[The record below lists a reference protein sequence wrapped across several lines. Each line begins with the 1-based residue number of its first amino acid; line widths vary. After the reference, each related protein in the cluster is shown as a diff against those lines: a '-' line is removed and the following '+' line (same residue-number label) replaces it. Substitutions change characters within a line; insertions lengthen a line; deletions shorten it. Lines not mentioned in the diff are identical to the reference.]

1 MRLLT
6 MALCSLLISGCVATP
21 AGVSVVK
28 EFDLERY
35 LGTWYEIA
43 RLDHRFER
51 GLSRVSANYS
61 KRTDGGID
69 VINRGFDSEKS
80 KWKEAKGRAYQ
91 VGEPGDAR
99 LKVTFFW
106 PFYAGYNV
114 IELDRDNYEYAV
126 VCGPDKKYLWI
137 LARDRTLAEPVLKQL
152 VARAK
157 QLGFDT
163 DALIYVDQKD

>member
-6 MALCSLLISGCVATP
+6 MALCSLLISGCVTTP
-21 AGVSVVK
+21 AGVPVVK

-91 VGEPGDAR
+91 VGEPGEAR

>member
-1 MRLLT
+1 MGKPKKVLLVDR
-6 MALCSLLISGCVATP
+6 AIQS
-21 AGVSVVK
+21 
-28 EFDLERY
+28 
-35 LGTWYEIA
+35 
-43 RLDHRFER
+43 HN
-51 GLSRVSANYS
+51 LSHFLN
-61 KRTDGGID
+61 
-69 VINRGFDSEKS
+69 VINRGFDSEHS

-152 VARAK
+152 GARTK